1 MNGGKE
7 VKHDNKHE
15 HHGATVVPN
24 INKASTNQKM
34 MGLKSGS
41 STLDALFDGVSSKRP
56 QHDNHDNK
64 SSGVSHSA
72 SEALQTHGDV
82 LSGESGNGVVHSRSL
97 EGIESVGGQG
107 SGMSNFSDV
116 DGADGDDT
124 SESGG
129 EHPLTQNTAS
139 F

>member
-1 MNGGKE
+1 MNGKE

-41 STLDALFDGVSSKRP
+41 STLDASLTVSLLRDP

-64 SSGVSHSA
+64 SPGVSHSA
-72 SEALQTHGDV
+72 SEALQKDDV
-82 LSGESGNGVVHSRSL
+82 VRW
-97 EGIESVGGQG
+97 
-107 SGMSNFSDV
+107 
-116 DGADGDDT
+116 
-124 SESGG
+124 
-129 EHPLTQNTAS
+129 
-139 F
+139 